1 MAEAGAAAIMA
12 DKDLNDESLAG
23 LLQDWLSSRD
33 ALQARALKAR
43 ALAKPDA
50 LQRITDICLELAGA
64 HA

>member
-33 ALQARALKAR
+33 ELQARALKAR

-50 LQRITDICLELAGA
+50 LKRITDVCLELAGA
-64 HA
+64 SA